1 MDTILWQLLL
11 QAFLIFLN
19 AVFAC
24 AEIAVISMN
33 DTKISQMAA
42 AGNKKAQKLA
52 KLTEQPSGFL
62 ATIQVTMTL
71 SGFLGSAFAADNF
84 AGPLV
89 DWILSLGVKV
99 PANMLGM
106 LNTAAVILI
115 TLILSY
121 VTLVLGELVPKRL
134 AMKKTE
140 SLALGLAGVV
150 YGLSRAFAPLVW
162 LLTAS
167 TNLVL
172 RLFGLDP
179 TEEDDDVSKESISMM
194 VDAGT
199 EKGVIDDDEKEIIR
213 NLFEF
218 DNISVGEFATHRT
231 EMAILW
237 MEESEEEWTHTIN
250 DSRFSRYP
258 VCGESADDVVGVLNA
273 KEYFRLNDKSRENIM
288 KNAVHPAYFVPETV
302 RADVLFRKMKQT
314 RNHFAI
320 VLDEYGGTF
329 GIITMNDLLEQLL
342 GDLEDDAA
350 APEEPEDIAKLE
362 DGSWQI
368 SGSAALTDVAE
379 MLHVALPLEDYDT
392 FGGLVFGAYGSVPD
406 DGAEF
411 EIDIESLH
419 IRVTE
424 ISEHR
429 LERAVVSVIS
439 LSSGGERETDGKEE

>member
-33 DTKISQMAA
+33 DTKIAQMAA
-42 AGNKKAQKLA
+42 AGDKRAKKLA
-52 KLTEQPSGFL
+52 LLTEQPSGFL
-62 ATIQVTMTL
+62 ATIQVTITL

-89 DWILSLGVKV
+89 SWILSLGVKV
-99 PANMLGM
+99 PDNMLGV

-115 TLILSY
+115 TLLLSY

-140 SLALGLAGVV
+140 ALALGLAGTV
-150 YGLSRAFAPLVW
+150 YALSRAFAPLVW

-172 RLFGLDP
+172 RMFGIDP

-213 NLFEF
+213 NLFKF
-218 DNISVGEFATHRT
+218 DNLSAGEFATHRT
-231 EMAILW
+231 DMVLLW
-237 MEESEEEWTHTIN
+237 MDESIEEWAQTIN
-250 DSRFSRYP
+250 DSRHSRYP
-258 VCGESADDVVGVLNA
+258 ICDETADNVVGVLNA
-273 KEYFRLNDKSRENIM
+273 KEYFRLADKSRENIM
-288 KNAVHPAYFVPETV
+288 ENAVHPAYFVPETV
-302 RADVLFRKMKQT
+302 RADVLFRQMKQT

-320 VLDEYGGTF
+320 VLDEYGGTS
-329 GIITMNDLLEQLL
+329 GIISMNDLLEQLV

-350 APEEPEDIAKLE
+350 APEEPEEIVPLDS
-362 DGSWQI
+362 GTWRI
-368 SGSAALTDVAE
+368 SGAAPLSDVAE
-379 MLHVALPLEDYDT
+379 KLNVALPLEEYDT

-419 IRVTE
+419 VKVTE
-424 ISEHR
+424 IREHR
-429 LERAVVSVIS
+429 LESATVCLI
-439 LSSGGERETDGKEE
+439 EPTADAEEETDVKEE